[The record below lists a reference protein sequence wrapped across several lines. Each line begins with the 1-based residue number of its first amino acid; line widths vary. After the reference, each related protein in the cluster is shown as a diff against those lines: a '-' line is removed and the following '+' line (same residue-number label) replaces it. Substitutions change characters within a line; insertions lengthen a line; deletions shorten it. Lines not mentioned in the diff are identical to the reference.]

1 MSSVEI
7 ERICNSVNEAILET
21 AAIGV
26 PPPTGGPEQLVV
38 AIVFKDQKTMEEDL
52 EKLRLAFNSALQKKL
67 NPLFKVLASSS
78 FSLPCGRHC
87 DDLCFYKRFRL
98 SFLCRLFHEL
108 LRTRLCEGF

>member
-7 ERICNSVNEAILET
+7 ERICNSVNEVILET

-26 PPPTGGPEQLVV
+26 PPPAGGPEQLVV
-38 AIVFKDQKTMEEDL
+38 AVVFKDPNTIEEDL

-67 NPLFKVLASSS
+67 NPLFKVLALNS
-78 FSLPCGRHC
+78 FSLPCSRHC
-87 DDLCFYKRFRL
+87 DNLCFYKRFRL
-98 SFLCRLFHEL
+98 SFPCHLFREL